1 MPSLPSPVRRA
12 GRVVAGQ
19 VGRLHATLE
28 RLAGEVRAAIARAV
42 GQATGDAARE
52 ALRVILDGP
61 PDRPSYE
68 RPDDYDG
75 GWGSPHRPTWPA
87 TRPSEPYARDPYE
100 PDPDDDPE
108 EDLRH
113 RYAEDEEASPPA
125 DGPVAARRP
134 GRWSRAVAVGC
145 QAAGWWL
152 RRHPGPLALLAA
164 VGVGLAAGVATLVG
178 SPLVAGASAVAV
190 SVLGLLALADAA
202 RSASDLA
209 DQAVK

>member
-1 MPSLPSPVRRA
+1 MPSLPSPFRRA

-52 ALRVILDGP
+52 ALRVILNGP
-61 PDRPSYE
+61 PDRPSYG
-68 RPDDYDG
+68 RPEDRDG
-75 GWGSPHRPTWPA
+75 GWGSPRRPTWPA
-87 TRPSEPYARDPYE
+87 TRPYEPYARDPYE

-108 EDLRH
+108 EDRW
-113 RYAEDEEASPPA
+113 RRDAEDEDDDPPA
-125 DGPVAARRP
+125 DEPGAARRP

-164 VGVGLAAGVATLVG
+164 VGVGLAAGVATLVS

-202 RSASDLA
+202 RAASGWA
-209 DQAVK
+209 EQTVN

>member
-1 MPSLPSPVRRA
+1 MPALPWPFRRA
-12 GRVVAGQ
+12 GRVVTSQ
-19 VGRLHATLE
+19 VGRLHASLE

-100 PDPDDDPE
+100 PDPDDDSD
-108 EDLRH
+108 EDRWH
-113 RYAEDEEASPPA
+113 RGADDEESPPA
-125 DGPVAARRP
+125 DGPTPERRP

-178 SPLVAGASAVAV
+178 SPLLAGASAVAV

-202 RSASDLA
+202 RAASDLA
-209 DQAVK
+209 DQAVN

>member
-1 MPSLPSPVRRA
+1 MPALPSPFRRA

-68 RPDDYDG
+68 RPDDRDG
-75 GWGSPHRPTWPA
+75 GWGQPRRPTWPA
-87 TRPSEPYARDPYE
+87 TRPYEPYERDSYE

-113 RYAEDEEASPPA
+113 RYAEDEEGRLPA
-125 DGPVAARRP
+125 DEPVAARRP

-178 SPLVAGASAVAV
+178 SPLLAGASAVAV

-202 RSASDLA
+202 RAASGWA
-209 DQAVK
+209 EQTVN